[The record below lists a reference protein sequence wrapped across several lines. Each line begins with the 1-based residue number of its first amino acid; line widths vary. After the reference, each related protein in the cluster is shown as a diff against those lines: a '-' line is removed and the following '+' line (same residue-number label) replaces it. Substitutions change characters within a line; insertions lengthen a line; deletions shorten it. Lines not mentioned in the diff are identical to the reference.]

1 MNQDQSS
8 SRRRKTYDKLSDDER
23 CITMDL
29 KSQGVSCQEIA
40 RRLNK
45 NLKTIQSVH
54 GYERKSE
61 YKGLKEAVTR
71 YGIDQ
76 LLQNTSIQSMNEK
89 KLRKLIISIVKEVI
103 PPQNNSMFAHL
114 IPTQKIDSNKRRI
127 IDQIVNNIL
136 DIIQNYLKTGELM
149 NVSDTRSDSKSDS
162 LCFESSDH
170 SYSTNN
176 IIQDNSDAFH
186 SHNTSDN
193 CNQEVFSYQYN
204 YEGEAEM
211 NVEFEISSIIFSN
224 HDMFEKS
231 IEELSASYF
240 SF

>member
-1 MNQDQSS
+1 MNKDLSS
-8 SRRRKTYDKLSDDER
+8 SGRRKKYDKISDEER
-23 CITMDL
+23 CIIMDL

-40 RRLNK
+40 RRLDK

-76 LLQNTSIQSMNEK
+76 LLQNTSLQSMKEK
-89 KLRKLIISIVKEVI
+89 KLKKLIISTVKEVM

-136 DIIQNYLKTGELM
+136 DIIQNYLKTGELIY
-149 NVSDTRSDSKSDS
+149 VSDTRSVSKNDS
-162 LCFESSDH
+162 LCYESQDH

-176 IIQDNSDAFH
+176 IIQGNSDAFL
-186 SHNTSDN
+186 SHYTSDN
-193 CNQEVFSYQYN
+193 FNQNVFTYEYN
-204 YEGEAEM
+204 YDVEPEM
-211 NVEFEISSIIFSN
+211 NVEFEISSIEFSN
-224 HDMFEKS
+224 QDMFEKS
-231 IEELSASYF
+231 VEELSASYF
-240 SF
+240 SN